1 MLAPENYILF
11 PTKGAQW
18 TQLESPESLQTLNVN
33 IQLMH
38 SSIGHCAADLRLRN
52 VRGGVAWSPSVATLR
67 KKEITAWKV
76 LRETEGRDKLC

>member
-1 MLAPENYILF
+1 MLRAKTSQAETQNKRLRSILHQLKSKLKKIFLRLCSFLTPLLVPENYILI

-38 SSIGHCAADLRLRN
+38 SSMGHCH
-52 VRGGVAWSPSVATLR
+52 
-67 KKEITAWKV
+67 
-76 LRETEGRDKLC
+76 